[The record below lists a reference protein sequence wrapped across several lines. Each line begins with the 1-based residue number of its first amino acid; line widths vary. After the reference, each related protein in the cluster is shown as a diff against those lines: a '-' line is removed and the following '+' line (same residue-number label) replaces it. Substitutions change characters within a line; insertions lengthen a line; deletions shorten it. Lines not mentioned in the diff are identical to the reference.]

1 MKRSQARVLRKNP
14 TESERTLWKHL
25 RLRQLEGWKFRR
37 QHPLGPYIV
46 DFVCLEKRLVIEL
59 DGGQHSEQT
68 LYDTERTAWLETQG
82 FQVLRF
88 WNNQVLQETEV
99 VKEVI
104 LEALRTSPHLNPPP
118 KGGRRRE
125 RESLPP
131 KGGGAARESLAGKE
145 KSEGKPRWQGA
156 GEESIFCT
164 PTSILPLKGEENDN
178 LPSPVTHSYA
188 LPVSGG
194 IEGGGK

>member
-1 MKRSQARVLRKNP
+1 MKRAQARALRKNP
-14 TESERTLWKHL
+14 TESERALWKHL
-25 RLRQLEGWKFRR
+25 RLRQLGGWKFRR

-104 LEALRTSPHLNPPP
+104 LEALRTSPPPSSSPHLNPPP
-118 KGGRRRE
+118 LGGRRRE
-125 RESLPP
+125 SN
-131 KGGGAARESLAGKE
+131 
-145 KSEGKPRWQGA
+145 PRRQ
-156 GEESIFCT
+156 
-164 PTSILPLKGEENDN
+164 
-178 LPSPVTHSYA
+178 
-188 LPVSGG
+188 
-194 IEGGGK
+194 EGGGESNPRR